1 MLSAALNEFPAV
13 AEALEA
19 SERRSAGEYD
29 MTASVT
35 TDLSME

>member
-1 MLSAALNEFPAV
+1 VLSAALNEFPAV

-19 SERRSAGEYD
+19 SERRSAGD